1 MNKLITILSFSPRNS
16 GNCAAISRY
25 VSKYHEKHIVHSIV
39 IDRNA
44 VPACGNCD
52 CECLKPDSVCPL
64 RSKEY
69 DRIMDMVSRSDLVY
83 FVVPNYCGYPCA
95 NYFSFNE
102 RSVGY
107 FSMDR
112 NKMDRYMNVPK
123 RFIIV
128 SNTEG
133 FEDAMRQQTNETP
146 EILYLKSRAYGKSSI
161 AGDVL
166 ESDAARTDLYA
177 FLSRKDIR

>member
-39 IDRNA
+39 MDRNA

-52 CECLKPDSVCPL
+52 CECLKPNLDCPL
-64 RSKEY
+64 RTKEY
-69 DRIMDMVSRSDLVY
+69 DRIMDTVSQSDLVY
-83 FVVPNYCGYPCA
+83 FIVPNYCGYPCA
-95 NYFSFNE
+95 NYFAFNE

-107 FSMDR
+107 FGMDR
-112 NKMDRYMNVPK
+112 EKMDRYMNVPK

-133 FEDAMRQQTNETP
+133 FEEAMQQQTNEPP

-161 AGDVL
+161 AGDIL
-166 ESDAARTDLYA
+166 ESDAAKVDLDA
-177 FLSRKDIR
+177 FLSLNDL